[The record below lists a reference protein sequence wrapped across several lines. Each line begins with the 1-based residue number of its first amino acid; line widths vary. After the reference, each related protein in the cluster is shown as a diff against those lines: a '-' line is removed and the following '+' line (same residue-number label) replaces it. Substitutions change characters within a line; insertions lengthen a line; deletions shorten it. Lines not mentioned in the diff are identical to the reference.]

1 MKNRG
6 KKWLAAV
13 IALLL
18 MVSVGVT
25 ALAAQSGTTREEKL
39 QERQQRIDEAQAKVA
54 AREAEIESKMSEF
67 SEFRQ
72 QVEALRL
79 VILDNREENI
89 ALASKTNRLRLETV
103 QALKALKD
111 SGAALPEETVTE
123 LKSLNEQAKAV
134 VEQLIATRGDI
145 KDVAQA
151 NRGNYRA
158 KDYEAMV
165 AAFEQIGEI
174 QNTRYGLLLQMK
186 DILTEMNALAAQ
198 AGGAV

>member
-6 KKWLAAV
+6 KKWLAAA

-25 ALAAQSGTTREEKL
+25 ALAAESGTTREEKL

-54 AREAEIESKMSEF
+54 AREAAIESKMGEF

-89 ALASKTNRLRLETV
+89 ALVSENNQLRLATV

-111 SGAALPEETVTE
+111 SGAMLPEETVTE
-123 LKSLNEQAKAV
+123 LKTLNEQAKAV
-134 VEQLIATRGDI
+134 AEQLIATRGDI

-186 DILTEMNALAAQ
+186 DILTEMNALVAQ
-198 AGGAV
+198 AGGAA

>member
-1 MKNRG
+1 MKNKG
-6 KKWLAAV
+6 KKWLAVV

-18 MVSVGVT
+18 TLSVGVT
-25 ALAAQSGTTREEKL
+25 ALAAESGTTREEKL
-39 QERQQRIDEAQAKVA
+39 QERQQKIDEAQAKVA
-54 AREAEIESKMSEF
+54 AREAEIQSKMSGF

-79 VILDNREENI
+79 VVLDNREENI
-89 ALASKTNRLRLETV
+89 ALASENNQLRLETV

-111 SGAALPEETVTE
+111 SGVTLPAETVTE
-123 LKSLNEQAKAV
+123 LKSLNEQAKAIA
-134 VEQLIATRGDI
+134 EQLIATRGDI

-151 NRGNYRA
+151 NRGNYRE
-158 KDYEAMV
+158 KDYEAMA

-186 DILTEMNALAAQ
+186 DILIEMNALAAQ
-198 AGGAV
+198 ADA